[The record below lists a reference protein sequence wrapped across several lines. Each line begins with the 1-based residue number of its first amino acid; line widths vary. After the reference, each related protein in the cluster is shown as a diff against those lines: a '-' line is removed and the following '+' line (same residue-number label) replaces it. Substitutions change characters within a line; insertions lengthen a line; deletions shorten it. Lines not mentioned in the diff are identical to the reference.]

1 LSRGRKFMNLKITNK
16 WALMVLVFV
25 AAGALTANAQQVI
38 SLQKAVDLTLAN
50 NLTIKQAVITES
62 LANEDVQQA
71 KYNMLPNLIATPS
84 GGYYF
89 GKSQVQGAFA
99 YATSTL
105 NINGNAQANV
115 TLFQGGQLRNQILE
129 NRLLLDIDKSA
140 TAKIKNDLIL
150 NVVTDYLT
158 ILTNQDLVVAAQ
170 QQIDIAKITED
181 RTQKSYDA
189 GNMSLADLSQAKAGL
204 STAELNLTT
213 AQNQLDLSVL
223 VLKQYMEMDPAT
235 NIKVEKPDI
244 SKLTEIRTAYNANDV
259 IKTAL
264 GVNPDVKLAEA
275 QEQSYAQQIKIAK
288 GNYYPNLVLF
298 GGIGTGYSNQAK
310 NITGGSIVPGRRD
323 TLGTVDATGQVV
335 SAPII
340 NPVLTPISFSNQLSN
355 NFNKSIGLSLQIP
368 VFNRFT
374 ARTSVRKAKLN
385 YENAQLSTQLAKVT
399 LSKTIIQAVMDLNA
413 AVKRYAST
421 QQTYQA
427 DKDAFE
433 VIQQRYNVGLVNS
446 LDYNTSLTNYQKAQN
461 DMIEAK
467 YEVVFR
473 SKVIDYYWGNQITL

>member
-1 LSRGRKFMNLKITNK
+1 
-16 WALMVLVFV
+16 MVLVIV
-25 AAGALTANAQQVI
+25 AAGSLKANAQQVI

-50 NLTIKQAVITES
+50 NLTIKQAKITES

-71 KYNMLPNLIATPS
+71 KYNMLPNLIANPN

-89 GKSQVQGAFA
+89 GKSQVTGAFA

-105 NINGNAQANV
+105 NINGTAQANV

-129 NRLLLDIDKSA
+129 NKLLLDIDKSN

-189 GNMSLADLSQAKAGL
+189 GNMSLADISQAKAGL

-213 AQNQLDLSVL
+213 AQNQLDLSIL

-235 NIKVEKPDI
+235 DIKVEKPDI
-244 SKLTEIRTAYNANDV
+244 SKLTEIRTTYDANEV

-275 QEQSYAQQIKIAK
+275 QQQSYAEQIKIAN
-288 GNYYPNLVLF
+288 GNYYPSLVLF

-310 NITGGSIVPGRRD
+310 TVTGE
-323 TLGTVDATGQVV
+323 TLIGTQPIGTVDATGQTV
-335 SAPII
+335 SEQVFQPQ
-340 NPVLTPISFSNQLSN
+340 LTPISFSNQLSN
-355 NFNKSIGLSLQIP
+355 NFNKSIGLSLNIP
-368 VFNRFT
+368 IFNRFT

-385 YENAQLSTQLAKVT
+385 YENAQVTTQLAKVT

-427 DKDAFE
+427 DKDAFG

-473 SKVIDYYWGNQITL
+473 SKVIDYYLGNQITL